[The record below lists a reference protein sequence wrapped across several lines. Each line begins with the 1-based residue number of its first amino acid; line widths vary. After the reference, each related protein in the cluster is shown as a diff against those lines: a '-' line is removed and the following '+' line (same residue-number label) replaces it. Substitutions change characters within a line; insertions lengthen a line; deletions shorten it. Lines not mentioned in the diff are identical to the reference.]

1 MKTKSIFAKLTSLA
15 LLVATLTIYI
25 SSRTGAAAVNPVP
38 SPAVQTEAPEAV
50 TFSCGATGIGRGQ
63 TASIIAVLIGLLDT
77 ERSVEAE
84 FMFHDRDGN
93 LLASSRQTLLPG
105 HAASFDTH
113 GIIGVLRQERTEIVA
128 SLRVLVSPND
138 PNVNLIIPKLE
149 VFDNAT
155 GKTQFALYCR
165 KAGGDPQ

>member
-15 LLVATLTIYI
+15 LLVGTLTIYAA
-25 SSRTGAAAVNPVP
+25 SRTGAAAVSPAP
-38 SPAVQTEAPEAV
+38 SPVVQTETPEAV

-113 GIIGVLRQERTEIVA
+113 GIIAIRQERTEIVA

-165 KAGGDPQ
+165 KAGGDAQ

>member
-15 LLVATLTIYI
+15 LLVATLTIYAA
-25 SSRTGAAAVNPVP
+25 SRTGAAAASRP
-38 SPAVQTEAPEAV
+38 SSPGVQTEAPEAV

-63 TASIIAVLIGLLDT
+63 TASIIAVLIGRLDS
-77 ERSVEAE
+77 ERSVEVE

-93 LLASSRQTLLPG
+93 LLASSRQTLLSG

-128 SLRVLVSPND
+128 SLRVLVGPND
-138 PNVNLIIPKLE
+138 PNLNLIIPKLE

-155 GKTQFALYCR
+155 GRTQIAVYCR

>member
-1 MKTKSIFAKLTSLA
+1 MKTKHIFTKLTSLA
-15 LLVATLTIYI
+15 LLVATVTIYVA
-25 SSRTGAAAVNPVP
+25 SRTGAAAVSPGP
-38 SPAVQTEAPEAV
+38 SPVVQTEAPETV